1 MSMVRWFVF
10 GLWLVCYGLLLG
22 VFEWFGRIARFA
34 VLVCVYDIVVVV
46 VSCLCFSDYSCC
58 GFWICLINSVVSHG
72 LLCWGILLIC
82 VWVLYVFGYFGCFG
96 LLGWVGCAFRFVVF
110 GAYAADLLR
119 LWL

>member
-1 MSMVRWFVF
+1 MCLNGLAGLLGLLCWFVF
-10 GLWLVCYGLLLG
+10 MILWLLWLAGC
-22 VFEWFGRIARFA
+22 A
-34 VLVCVYDIVVVV
+34 LVITLVAP
-46 VSCLCFSDYSCC
+46 
-58 GFWICLINSVVSHG
+58 FWICLINSVVSHG
-72 LLCWGILLIC
+72 LLCWSILLIC